1 MKFNLIPEFFGSAP
15 LEKRGGLR
23 LSDMRTI
30 WFSYRPSGTN
40 EHYRAPIRWVLYS
53 LVLMLSFSQ
62 LAEAQVSENS
72 PLSSLGI
79 GELTEPGTVAGNSL
93 SGLFGTYYSGY
104 NVNLVNPA
112 SYAGLAATAFDVGVD
127 ASYIT
132 LEDNNSSQSAWGG
145 NLKYLSLSFP
155 LVSPVNIVLD
165 RKEQIFKMGMNIAL
179 LPISK
184 MDYRINQKTQI
195 ADGSEVTRQY
205 GGNGGLN
212 KLQFGTGAQYRN
224 FSAGFNIGF
233 LFGTIDNE
241 KSLLF
246 EELPNGHHTYTVNK
260 RSYSGLLWD
269 AGMLYRHFLKK
280 DLENPSKNRWI
291 SIGVYG
297 NSKQPVKVDQQT
309 LTLRKA
315 NGYTGLDDN
324 NPKLTTLDT
333 ISQTSE
339 NGLRNH
345 LPSQIGIGVSYSM
358 ANRLQAGINM
368 SFDNWESFNN
378 LLNIGDLRNSWS
390 ASASVEYTPNPN
402 SLLNYW
408 NRVAYRST
416 LYWNKDPRV
425 IEDEGLNEKGVQL
438 GLGIPIFQ
446 KRQLSYINFSID
458 YGKLSSQIFS
468 EKFVRFNIGVTL
480 NNNLWFFKRRFE

>member
-1 MKFNLIPEFFGSAP
+1 MKFNSITNFFGSA
-15 LEKRGGLR
+15 LLGK
-23 LSDMRTI
+23 
-30 WFSYRPSGTN
+30 
-40 EHYRAPIRWVLYS
+40 HYRSSVMWVFHS
-53 LVLMLSFSQ
+53 LILLISFSHQ
-62 LAEAQVSENS
+62 AEAQVSENS

-79 GELTEPGTVAGNSL
+79 GELTDPGTVAGNSL
-93 SGLFGTYYSGY
+93 SGLFGTYYNGH

-112 SYAGLAATAFDVGVD
+112 SYAGLTATAFDVGVD

-132 LEDNNSSQSAWGG
+132 LNDTKSTQSAWGG

-165 RKEQIFKMGMNIAL
+165 RKEQVFKMGMNIAL

-184 MDYRINQKTQI
+184 MDYRINQKTQV

-224 FSAGFNIGF
+224 FSAGFNVGF

-246 EELPNGHHTYTVNK
+246 EELPNGHHTYTVNE

-269 AGMLYRHFLKK
+269 AGLLYRHFLKK

-291 SIGVYG
+291 SIGIYG
-297 NSKQPVKVDQQT
+297 NSKQPVKVDQQI

-315 NGYTGLDDN
+315 NGYTGLDDAD
-324 NPKLTTLDT
+324 PMRYTLDT
-333 ISQTSE
+333 ISQQTDD
-339 NGLRNH
+339 GLRNH
-345 LPSQIGIGVSYSM
+345 LPSQIGIGVSYSV
-358 ANRLQAGINM
+358 ANRLQAGVNM

-390 ASASVEYTPNPN
+390 SAASIEYTPNPN

-416 LYWNKDPRV
+416 LYWNKDPRLV
-425 IEDEGLNEKGVQL
+425 GDDSLDEKGVRVGL
-438 GLGIPIFQ
+438 GLPIFQ

-458 YGKLSSQIFS
+458 YGKLSSQTFS

-480 NNNLWFFKRRFE
+480 NNNLWFYKRRFE

>member
-1 MKFNLIPEFFGSAP
+1 MKFNFIPILFGISS
-15 LEKRGGLR
+15 LKHQSRSTVLRGMQILAIILGLVHI
-23 LSDMRTI
+23 SD
-30 WFSYRPSGTN
+30 
-40 EHYRAPIRWVLYS
+40 
-53 LVLMLSFSQ
+53 
-62 LAEAQVSENS
+62 AQVSENS

-93 SGLFGTYYSGY
+93 SGLFATYYNGY

-132 LEDNNSSQSAWGG
+132 LDDNTSSQSAWGG

-165 RKEQIFKMGMNIAL
+165 RKEQLFKMGMNIAL
-179 LPISK
+179 LPVSK
-184 MDYRINQKTQI
+184 MDYRINQKTQLT
-195 ADGSEVTRQY
+195 DGSQVTRQY

-246 EELPNGHHTYTVNK
+246 EELPNGHHTYNVNE
-260 RSYSGLLWD
+260 RAYSGLLWD
-269 AGMLYRHFLKK
+269 AGLLYRHYLTKN
-280 DLENPSKNRWI
+280 LENPSKNRWI

-297 NSKQPVKVDQQT
+297 NSKQPVKVDQQI

-315 NGYTGLDDN
+315 NGYTGLDDADPN
-324 NPKLTTLDT
+324 RTTLDT
-333 ISQTSE
+333 ISQHRDE
-339 NGLRNH
+339 GLRNH
-345 LPSQIGIGVSYSM
+345 LPSQIGFGVSYSM
-358 ANRLQAGINM
+358 ANRLQAGVNM

-390 ASASVEYTPNPN
+390 AAASVEYTPNPN

-408 NRVAYRST
+408 NRVSYRSSVYVT
-416 LYWNKDPRV
+416 KDPRV
-425 IEDEGLNEKGVQL
+425 IAGDDGLDEKGVQIGL
-438 GLGIPIFQ
+438 GLPIFQ

-458 YGKLSSQIFS
+458 YGKLAGQTFS

-480 NNNLWFFKRRFE
+480 NNNLWFYKRRFE